1 MLTSRIRGRGFSCAG
16 RRIGL
21 VVSFVVVV
29 VVESGIGGALFHLCW
44 WMMRSIFVLVV
55 GRD

>member
-1 MLTSRIRGRGFSCAG
+1 MRTSRIRGRGFSCAG

-21 VVSFVVVV
+21 VVSFVVAVV
-29 VVESGIGGALFHLCW
+29 GKSEIGGAKFHLCW
-44 WMMRSIFVLVV
+44 LMTRSVFVLVV